1 MAPDRRQLLI
11 GGVGAAAAGWSR
23 SAKAQD
29 PAALGISL
37 VTYPSG
43 SFPINGLLFSP
54 AGDARRGPMAGAAVA
69 LLHGGGG
76 AQDDVHIFTEG
87 ALSLTARGYH
97 CLMPN
102 YFDATPNQRRSTT
115 VAARRWRKAI
125 LDGVAWLG
133 GRPDVDAGRVGA
145 LGFSRGGS
153 LGLDGV
159 LMEGGAQA
167 FVAVASGGSVDAGD
181 IRYRPPVLMVY
192 ADGDPLVSARRVRA
206 RSEVLASADVPV
218 ETYELTS
225 PRHRFDAAEWRTVF
239 DEAGRFFDRTL
250 T

>member
-1 MAPDRRQLLI
+1 MTPDRRQLLI
-11 GGVGAAAAGWSR
+11 GGLLATTVGGARSVAG
-23 SAKAQD
+23 QD

-37 VTYPSG
+37 VSYPSG
-43 SFPINGLLFSP
+43 AFPINGLMFSP
-54 AGDARRGPMAGAAVA
+54 VGEARRGPMAGAAVA

-102 YFDATPNQRRSTT
+102 YFDATPSQRRSTA
-115 VAARRWRKAI
+115 VAARRWRRAI
-125 LDGVAWLG
+125 LDGLGWLG
-133 GRPDVDAGRVGA
+133 QQPGIDPGRVGA

-159 LMEGGAQA
+159 LEDGGAQA
-167 FVAVASGGSVDAGD
+167 FVGVASGGSLD
-181 IRYRPPVLMVY
+181 IDNIRHRPPVLFIY
-192 ADGDPLVSARRVRA
+192 ANGDPLVPARRVRERA
-206 RSEVLASADVPV
+206 ATLAAAEVPV
-218 ETYELTS
+218 ETHELNS
-225 PRHRFDAAEWRTVF
+225 PRHRFDPDEWRTVF
-239 DEAGRFFDRTL
+239 DVAGRFFDRTL

>member
-1 MAPDRRQLLI
+1 MTPDRRQLLI
-11 GGVGAAAAGWSR
+11 GGLAATTGSWPQR
-23 SAKAQD
+23 VRAQD

-37 VTYPSG
+37 VSYPSG

-54 AGDARRGPMAGAAVA
+54 VGEARGGPMAGAGVA

-87 ALSLTARGYH
+87 ALGLTAQGYH

-102 YFDATPNQRRSTT
+102 YFDATPSQRRSTG

-125 LDGVAWLG
+125 LDGLGWLG
-133 GRPDVDAGRVGA
+133 GRPGVDPDRVGA

-159 LMEGGAQA
+159 LEEGGAQA
-167 FVAVASGGSVDAGD
+167 FVGVASGGSLDVAD
-181 IRYRPPVLMVY
+181 IRHRPPVLFIY
-192 ADGDPLVSARRVRA
+192 ADGDPLVSARRVEARA
-206 RSEVLASADVPV
+206 ATLAAAAVPV
-218 ETYELTS
+218 ETHELSS
-225 PRHRFDAAEWRTVF
+225 PRHRFDPDEWRSVF
-239 DEAGRFFDRTL
+239 DVAGRFLDRTL
-250 T
+250 A

>member
-1 MAPDRRQLLI
+1 MTPDRRQLVL
-11 GGVGAAAAGWSR
+11 GGLAATTGVWPRPAG
-23 SAKAQD
+23 AQD

-37 VTYPSG
+37 VSYPSG
-43 SFPINGLLFSP
+43 PFPINGLLFSP
-54 AGDARRGPMAGAAVA
+54 VGEARRGPMAGAAVA

-102 YFDATPNQRRSTT
+102 YFDATPSQRRSTAT
-115 VAARRWRKAI
+115 AARRWRRAI
-125 LDGVAWLG
+125 LDGLGWLG
-133 GRPDVDAGRVGA
+133 QQPGVDPGRVGA

-159 LMEGGAQA
+159 LQEGGAQA
-167 FVAVASGGSVDAGD
+167 FVGVASGGSLDVGD
-181 IRYRPPVLMVY
+181 IRYRPPVLFIY
-192 ADGDPLVSARRVRA
+192 ADGDSLVSARRVRERA
-206 RSEVLASADVPV
+206 AVLASAQVPV
-218 ETYELTS
+218 ETHELRS
-225 PRHRFDAAEWRTVF
+225 PRHRFNADEWRTVF
-239 DEAGRFFDRTL
+239 DVAGRFLDRTL

>member
-1 MAPDRRQLLI
+1 MGPDRRQLLI
-11 GGVGAAAAGWSR
+11 GSLAATTGGWAR

-37 VTYPSG
+37 VSYPSG
-43 SFPINGLLFSP
+43 PFPINGLLFSP
-54 AGDARRGPMAGAAVA
+54 VGEARRGPLTGAAVA

-102 YFDATPNQRRSTT
+102 YFDATPSQRRSTA

-125 LDGVAWLG
+125 LDGLEWLG
-133 GRPDVDAGRVGA
+133 QRPGVDPARVGA

-159 LMEGGAQA
+159 LEEGGAQA
-167 FVAVASGGSVDAGD
+167 FVGVASGGSLDVAD
-181 IRYRPPVLMVY
+181 IRHRPPVLFVY
-192 ADGDPLVSARRVRA
+192 ADGDPLVSARRVRERA
-206 RSEVLASADVPV
+206 ETLSAAGVPV

-225 PRHRFDAAEWRTVF
+225 PRHRFDPGEWRTIF
-239 DEAGRFFDRTL
+239 DVAGRFFDRTL

>member
-1 MAPDRRQLLI
+1 MTPDRRQLLI
-11 GGVGAAAAGWSR
+11 GGLAATTGVWPRLAS
-23 SAKAQD
+23 AQD

-37 VTYPSG
+37 VSYPSG

-54 AGDARRGPMAGAAVA
+54 VGEARRGPMAGAAVA

-102 YFDATPNQRRSTT
+102 YFDATPSQRRSSG
-115 VAARRWRKAI
+115 VAARRWRGAI
-125 LDGVAWLG
+125 LDGLGWLG
-133 GRPDVDAGRVGA
+133 KQPGIDAGRVGA

-159 LMEGGAQA
+159 LEDGGAQA
-167 FVAVASGGSVDAGD
+167 FVGVASGGSMEVAD
-181 IRYRPPVLMVY
+181 IRHRPPVLFIY
-192 ADGDPLVSARRVRA
+192 ADGDPLVSARRVRERA
-206 RSEVLASADVPV
+206 ATLAAAEVPV
-218 ETYELTS
+218 ETHELIS
-225 PRHRFDAAEWRTVF
+225 PRHRFDPDEWRTVF
-239 DEAGRFFDRTL
+239 DVAGRFFDRTL
-250 T
+250 A

>member
-1 MAPDRRQLLI
+1 MSPDRRQLLI
-11 GGVGAAAAGWSR
+11 GGLAATTGIWPRLAS
-23 SAKAQD
+23 AQD

-54 AGDARRGPMAGAAVA
+54 VGEARRGPMAGAAVA

-87 ALSLTARGYH
+87 ALSLAAQGYH

-102 YFDATPNQRRSTT
+102 YFDATPSQRRSTA

-125 LDGVAWLG
+125 LDGLGWLG
-133 GRPDVDAGRVGA
+133 GRPGVDPDRVGA

-159 LMEGGAQA
+159 LEEGGAQA
-167 FVAVASGGSVDAGD
+167 FVGVASGGSLDTAD
-181 IRYRPPVLMVY
+181 IRHRPPVMFIY
-192 ADGDPLVSARRVRA
+192 ADGDPLVSARRVRERA
-206 RSEVLASADVPV
+206 AALAAAEVPV
-218 ETYELTS
+218 EMHELTS
-225 PRHRFDAAEWRTVF
+225 PRHRFDPDEWRAVF
-239 DEAGRFFDRTL
+239 NVAGRFFERTL
-250 T
+250 A